1 MQRKLPKSMEYGR
14 MPVGQFLGSVFPGSE
29 MRFLRA
35 ALRSVSPVRG
45 ARALDLLQ
53 LLGNVAEDNIFY
65 PDEGIGSLV
74 ETLAECT
81 KANGGVIRTGA
92 KVTSVNVSDGQVTGV
107 TLADDSTINGDV
119 VLSAIDMKELFFS
132 LLPDKSAP
140 RLFREKLAKIPLS
153 DSYFTVT
160 AETTLSPGM
169 IGGRETTVSVLN
181 PAVEEDALF
190 STDDADNVSLFI
202 HFPKPVPGSVPDGHS
217 QVQIMAPVR
226 FMYEDNWHSG
236 ADYEKTAEYR
246 EFKNQY
252 ARKLLARAD
261 AVVPGLSSHIADMAI
276 ATPVSYRSCTG
287 NDEGAAYGWR
297 RPRMWRQKVPYT
309 HGLYI
314 AGHWTY
320 PGPGVLKSMMSG
332 KNASRIILSGL

>member
-1 MQRKLPKSMEYGR
+1 
-14 MPVGQFLGSVFPGSE
+14 
-29 MRFLRA
+29 
-35 ALRSVSPVRG
+35 
-45 ARALDLLQ
+45 
-53 LLGNVAEDNIFY
+53 
-65 PDEGIGSLV
+65 
-74 ETLAECT
+74 
-81 KANGGVIRTGA
+81 
-92 KVTSVNVSDGQVTGV
+92 
-107 TLADDSTINGDV
+107 
-119 VLSAIDMKELFFS
+119 
-132 LLPDKSAP
+132 
-140 RLFREKLAKIPLS
+140 
-153 DSYFTVT
+153 
-160 AETTLSPGM
+160 M
-169 IGGRETTVSVLN
+169 IGGRESTVSVLN

-202 HFPKPVPGSVPDGHS
+202 HFPKSVPGSVPDGHS

-246 EFKNQY
+246 EFKDQY
-252 ARKLLARAD
+252 ARSLLARAD